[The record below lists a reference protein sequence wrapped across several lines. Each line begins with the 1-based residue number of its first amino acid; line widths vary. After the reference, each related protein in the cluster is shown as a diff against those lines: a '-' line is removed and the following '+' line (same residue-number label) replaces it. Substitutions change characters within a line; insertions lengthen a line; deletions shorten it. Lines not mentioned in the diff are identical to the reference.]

1 MSTWLGLMLFPE
13 GAPQDGGE
21 VGTTSTEHFDAVV
34 IANGH
39 HWLPRW
45 PDPMPEGADSFAG
58 EIMHAHAYRSP
69 QQLAGRRV
77 VVVGLGNSATD
88 IAVDAS
94 YLAASTTLSVRRGAH
109 VLPKYLFGVPFEQFG
124 LIKGLPDAAR
134 WASARSLIATVSGKM
149 TKYGLPAP
157 DHKLAQSHPTVSNR
171 ILDRL
176 AHGAITVKP
185 TIERFEGDEVVFTDG
200 TRQVADLVVYCTG
213 YTVAMPFLDPEVL
226 DPSAD
231 NRVRLYQRVFHPEV
245 PGLSVVG
252 LVQPLGAVMPLAE
265 EQGRLVADQLT
276 GVYALPDAEA
286 MRAEMDGYKA
296 WLGKRFVQ
304 STRHTLE
311 VDFDDYL
318 RQLKRE
324 RRRGGKRAEALRGG
338 GADHGVSAEK
348 SKTQKALLGVRKLLP

>member
-1 MSTWLGLMLFPE
+1 M
-13 GAPQDGGE
+13 
-21 VGTTSTEHFDAVV
+21 VV
-34 IANGH
+34 ANGH

-45 PDPMPEGADSFAG
+45 PDPMPEGADSFTG
-58 EIMHAHAYRSP
+58 ELMHAHAYRSP

-94 YLAASTTLSVRRGAH
+94 YLGTSTTLSVRRGAY
-109 VLPKYLFGVPFEQFG
+109 VMPKYLFGVPFDQFG
-124 LIKGLPDAAR
+124 LMPGVPDEVRWKAAR
-134 WASARSLIATVSGKM
+134 AVLSAVTGKM
-149 TKYGLPAP
+149 TKYGLPEP
-157 DHKLAQSHPTVSNR
+157 DHKLAQAHPTVSNR

-185 TIERFEGDEVVFTDG
+185 TIERFEDDEVVFSDG
-200 TRQVADLVVYCTG
+200 TRQVAALVVYCTG

-226 DPSAD
+226 DPRAD
-231 NRVRLYQRVFHPEV
+231 NRVRLYQRVFHPQV
-245 PGLSVVG
+245 PGLSGVG

-276 GVYALPDAEA
+276 GAYALPDGEA
-286 MRAEMDGYKA
+286 MRAEMDGYEA

-311 VDFDDYL
+311 VDVDDYL

-324 RRRGGKRAEALRGG
+324 RRREAKRAEALRGG
-338 GADHGVSAEK
+338 GPDHGVSAEK